1 MAAEKVKKILFSA
14 IERQPGLIFSVIEE
28 EEHPV
33 IQSGQS
39 SVPSW
44 CVCGKCREMV
54 ELIEQVCC
62 KRRPEDCISILPVSF
77 ISLNVEVESV
87 NITAWLYHIPSKHH

>member
-1 MAAEKVKKILFSA
+1 MAEEKVKKILFSA
-14 IERQPGLIFSVIEE
+14 IERQPRLIFSVIEE

-33 IQSGQS
+33 IQRGQS

>member
-1 MAAEKVKKILFSA
+1 MAKEKVKKNPLFCHRKTA
-14 IERQPGLIFSVIEE
+14 RLIFSVIEE
-28 EEHPV
+28 EQHPV
-33 IQSGQS
+33 IQSDQS

-44 CVCGKCREMV
+44 CVCGKCRDMV

-62 KRRPEDCISILPVSF
+62 KRRPEDCISTFPVSF

-87 NITAWLYHIPSKHH
+87 NITA

>member
-1 MAAEKVKKILFSA
+1 MAEEKVRKILFSV
-14 IERQPGLIFSVIEE
+14 IERQPVLILLVIEE
-28 EEHPV
+28 EQHPV

-44 CVCGKCREMV
+44 CVCGKCTEMV

-62 KRRPEDCISILPVSF
+62 KRRPEDCISTLPVSF
-77 ISLNVEVESV
+77 ISLNLEVESV
-87 NITAWLYHIPSKHH
+87 NITV